1 MERIGQSTGAPLDVA
16 VWREWA
22 ADRLSLV
29 PDNAGGQI
37 VKTEEYKQIL
47 LVKEAQLLQ
56 QMKREGRDARGL
68 TADDSREWGDEGVA
82 DAEREEEFGV
92 ADIDWTTLRQVQ
104 DALRRIDAG
113 TFGKCIVDHRPIS
126 ERRLREA
133 PWTRYCLK
141 HQRELELKAS
151 VRTPTL

>member
-1 MERIGQSTGAPLDVA
+1 
-16 VWREWA
+16 
-22 ADRLSLV
+22 
-29 PDNAGGQI
+29 

-47 LVKEAQLLQ
+47 LVKEARLLQ

-68 TADDSREWGDEGVA
+68 TIDDSREWGDESVV

-92 ADIDWTTLRQVQ
+92 ADIDWITLRQVQ
-104 DALRRIDAG
+104 DALKRIDAG

-126 ERRLREA
+126 ERRLKEV

-151 VRTPTL
+151 MKTPTL

>member
-1 MERIGQSTGAPLDVA
+1 M
-16 VWREWA
+16 
-22 ADRLSLV
+22 

-37 VKTEEYKQIL
+37 VKIEEYKQIL

-68 TADDSREWGDEGVA
+68 LTAEDSREWGDESIK

-104 DALRRIDAG
+104 EALRRIEEG
-113 TFGKCIVDHRPIS
+113 KFGKCIVDHRPIS
-126 ERRLREA
+126 ERRLKEV

-141 HQRELELKAS
+141 HQREAELKAS
-151 VRTPTL
+151 IKTPTL